1 MNGFLGKDIVQVS
14 SSLSTPS
21 NQLLAVIKS
30 QIKGSGARLYDGIL
44 GIGPDPLSFVQD
56 NVTPFSNLVKANKL
70 TRPLVGIALVKKN
83 KLTNAPGGGEFRW
96 GSVNNNY
103 ISGSILYTPVTSA
116 YYWGIDI
123 PGVYMNNMQLYGPG
137 ESKRAIL
144 DTGTTLVYVSTP
156 LAATIHSKIPGS
168 SFNTQEGAWYVPC
181 DVSNLPRPGNLLGDP
196 NVFFEIGGRKWGIPI
211 QDVAFRTSGRS
222 DGLCVSGIQGG
233 SNQFMV
239 LGDVF
244 IKNHCEFSS
253 FPRFRFQSLCGFH
266 SFAGARMLL
275 LLTYYR
281 PHLVP
286 ISVLLA
292 FLLSPVLR
300 VANRPCLVIWKCSTI
315 STTNWTGKSF
325 RPPAYLMKR
334 HDMIWYTEYSTRS

>member
-14 SSLSTPS
+14 SSLSTPA

-56 NVTPFSNLVKANKL
+56 NVTPFSHLVKTNKL

-96 GSVNNNY
+96 GSVNTNY
-103 ISGSILYTPVTSA
+103 ISGSIVYTPVSSA
-116 YYWGIDI
+116 YYWGVDI
-123 PGVYMNNMQLYGPG
+123 PGVYMNNIQLYGPG

-144 DTGTTLVYVSTP
+144 DTGTTLVYVSTA
-156 LAATIHSKIPGS
+156 LVATIHSKIPGS
-168 SFNTQEGAWYVPC
+168 SLNTQEGAWYVPC
-181 DVSNLPRPGNLLGDP
+181 DVSSLPRPGNLLGDP
-196 NVFFEIGGRKWGIPI
+196 NVFFDIGGRKWGIPV
-211 QDVAFRTSGRS
+211 QDVAFRTSGRN

-244 IKNHCEFSS
+244 IKNHCEYSS
-253 FPRFRFQSLCGFH
+253 FRFLGPFGLLLVFT
-266 SFAGARMLL
+266 GARIF
-275 LLTYYR
+275 
-281 PHLVP
+281 V
-286 ISVLLA
+286 VA
-292 FLLSPVLR
+292 DLLSSSIPRRPCLSLSPFFSPILR
-300 VANRPCLVIWKCSTI
+300 VANRPRLVVWKCTTI
-315 STTNWTGKSF
+315 STANWTCKSF
-325 RPPAYLMKR
+325 RRPAYPLK
-334 HDMIWYTEYSTRS
+334 DMI